1 MEVTLKVEWPLK
13 KKKIILVFFKDYNLY
28 LYLTSGV
35 GNVMVDKTIK
45 TIKTHFSLLETI
57 VIMLVQNSYKT

>member
-1 MEVTLKVEWPLK
+1 MEVTLKVEWPL
-13 KKKIILVFFKDYNLY
+13 KKIILVFFKDYNLY

-35 GNVMVDKTIK
+35 GNVMVDKTTK